1 MKEKH
6 REDLLVLS
14 DVPVY
19 AKREKNYQKPSAP
32 DVSTVRINLDPVRTN
47 DDTLKIAPEP
57 ITRQQYYQTQSYS
70 RKGADFAEKRKFQRK
85 PDGKLIEEKR
95 LEGEF
100 LKSVSVFEWGGDIGF
115 YEKFR
120 SDAERYRN
128 VKGAPC
134 PHVPFFSYVPQYSQ
148 MKTAQ
153 FDYYFYLRDEIRSF
167 RYPVSDLS
175 YVLLYVYEL
184 INLGDS
190 SDNKA
195 DISALCGLWN
205 AYRTVYPVLDK
216 YLSEWVADYCLI
228 HSVDLPDSVTA
239 FLPRIAARSSLK
251 EFYLEEALKRCADN
265 KSLFSECLISACSD
279 FVPEKSRYLND
290 DPVLLKQVK
299 SIFAE
304 AVAKMIAGRLGLF
317 SPGSGTESVIK
328 RDAYSG
334 SLCSYSVKKRLSVSV
349 FSPFRSQE
357 IRREVT
363 EILRYCENIVRKNAG
378 IRSRLT
384 VDLPSEIKNI
394 IDNGSCSRSAEES
407 YLAFYDAPEDV
418 LSIEG
423 AIDLE
428 NSSWDSTER
437 LVGDVFDDDFEEVPE
452 GSLFF
457 VPDAESPVHDFIA
470 TSNGNVPTD
479 RAGFE
484 NIILKMIYDRDL
496 SFEELCR
503 EAGAF
508 PDSAASDINEYFSEL
523 IGDIVLEN
531 VKGKYVLVED
541 YIDEIKDL
549 IEKKG
554 DRDETG

>member
-1 MKEKH
+1 MF
-6 REDLLVLS
+6 

-19 AKREKNYQKPSAP
+19 AKCEKNYIKPSTP
-32 DVSTVRINLDPVRTN
+32 DVSTVRIDLDPVQTN
-47 DDTLKIAPEP
+47 SETLKFAPEP
-57 ITRQQYYQTQSYS
+57 ITTQQFYQTQSYS

-100 LKSVSVFEWGGDIGF
+100 LKSVSVFDWGGDVGF

-128 VKGAPC
+128 VKGVPC

-148 MKTAQ
+148 MKPAQ
-153 FDYYFYLRDEIRSF
+153 FDYYFYLRDEIRSL

-228 HSVDLPDSVTA
+228 HSVDLPDTVTA
-239 FLPRIAARSSLK
+239 FLPRIATRSSLK
-251 EFYLEEALKRCADN
+251 EFYLEEALKRCADD
-265 KSLFSECLISACSD
+265 KSVFSECLISACSD
-279 FVPEKSRYLND
+279 YIPEKSRYLSDN
-290 DPVLLKQVK
+290 PSLLKQVK
-299 SIFAE
+299 SIFTE
-304 AVAKMIAGRLGLF
+304 TVGHMIAGRLGLF
-317 SPGSGTESVIK
+317 SPGSGIESVIK

-334 SLCSYSVKKRLSVSV
+334 SLCSYSVKKRLTVSV

-357 IRREVT
+357 VRREIT

-394 IDNGSCSRSAEES
+394 IENGSFSRSSEES

-437 LVGDVFDDDFEEVPE
+437 LVGVVFDDEFEEVPE
-452 GSLFF
+452 GSLSY
-457 VPDAESPVHDFIA
+457 VPDKDSSVRDIA
-470 TSNGNVPTD
+470 VTPNEIIPSDSVTHKS
-479 RAGFE
+479 
-484 NIILKMIYDRDL
+484 IILKMIYDRDL
-496 SFEELCR
+496 SFEDLCR

-508 PDSAASDINEYFSEL
+508 PDSAASDINESFSEVF
-523 IGDIVLEN
+523 GDIVLEN
-531 VKGKYVLVED
+531 VNGKYALVED

-554 DRDETG
+554 DPDETG